1 MADLAES
8 GQVPHGIH
16 KVMRSAALRLVD
28 DKRAVEG
35 CRLWLPG
42 HGEVISCQ

>member
-1 MADLAES
+1 MANLAES
-8 GQVPHGIH
+8 SQVPDGIH
-16 KVMRSAALRLVD
+16 NVMRSVALRLVD

-42 HGEVISCQ
+42 QGEVISCQ